1 VSNNVAVFFL
11 LFITFSLK
19 ISKLAQLVGMQE
31 LVLPIEV
38 MKKMLVYVYVYVL
51 RLLWTMRVLCAYL
64 YDFTGNNK

>member
-1 VSNNVAVFFL
+1 
-11 LFITFSLK
+11 
-19 ISKLAQLVGMQE
+19 MQE